1 MIDRLLI
8 PIKQTHL
15 IKAMLLNLEWQ
26 REIARTLEQQI
37 AGRLLAGSQAFAA
50 ERINS
55 FGVGR

>member
-1 MIDRLLI
+1 
-8 PIKQTHL
+8 
-15 IKAMLLNLEWQ
+15 MLLNLEWQ